1 MTWLSVAEETRDEKM
16 HLLDASRSMVA
27 LIALTSAD
35 MFAAEDRLAM
45 QTVITTS
52 AVHNQEIL
60 RAFFCDDRGI
70 TLVHSNP
77 ELEGSEVLELRSPPK
92 DLTIFEMAEEGV
104 PFLRVTAPVRISGV
118 PFGSFQL
125 DYSLRSLAV
134 ANQRIMLNGGI
145 TAFFLLIVSL
155 IISRV
160 FSRTIAERV
169 VQLAADA
176 KSVSEGDLTVRSAVT
191 GNDEIGLL
199 AQAFNAMTENLGQ
212 AQTSLRNYSEHLEE
226 KVAERTHEL
235 KIAHDRAIEAELTK
249 SQFLANMSHEIRTPM
264 NGVIGMTE
272 LLLDTKLD
280 AEQEDCTEVIHQS
293 AMALLTI
300 INDILDFSKIEAGRL
315 TLENT
320 SFQLSE
326 ELDSAMRILSPRAHE
341 KGIELICDLDPNT
354 ADFIVGDPVRLR
366 QIVLN
371 LVGNAIKFTT
381 VGHVKVAVT
390 KESSD
395 AESLLLRFTIADTGE
410 GLDQQGRERLFEA
423 FTQAD
428 VTTTRRFGGTG
439 LGLSISKSLV
449 EMMGGTIGVESTL
462 GQGSVFW
469 FTARFETLPNDIAN
483 ANLLD
488 ASFLKGRR
496 ALIVD
501 DNQINRR
508 ILMKHTESWGMQHS
522 EAGNSMAA
530 LALLDSGEKYDVVLS
545 DMQMPDISGID
556 LAREMKQRFD
566 HSPPVIILTSGGDRL
581 TKSLMETRGIHS
593 CLQKPLSRTR
603 VYAALVA
610 LFSGVEVKRQ
620 NGNKIQRLEQQ
631 PERSESIL
639 LVEDNN
645 LNVKLA
651 VKLLSRF
658 GFHVDV
664 ANDGL
669 EALRAIENKQYN
681 LVLMDCQMPNM
692 DGYEATRALRKMTG
706 QKNLPVVA
714 MTAHAMSE
722 NRDKCTEAGMDDYLS
737 KPINRVELKRVF
749 DKFLPW
755 NS

>member
-1 MTWLSVAEETRDEKM
+1 
-16 HLLDASRSMVA
+16 
-27 LIALTSAD
+27 
-35 MFAAEDRLAM
+35 
-45 QTVITTS
+45 
-52 AVHNQEIL
+52 
-60 RAFFCDDRGI
+60 
-70 TLVHSNP
+70 
-77 ELEGSEVLELRSPPK
+77 
-92 DLTIFEMAEEGV
+92 
-104 PFLRVTAPVRISGV
+104 
-118 PFGSFQL
+118 
-125 DYSLRSLAV
+125 
-134 ANQRIMLNGGI
+134 
-145 TAFFLLIVSL
+145 
-155 IISRV
+155 
-160 FSRTIAERV
+160 
-169 VQLAADA
+169 
-176 KSVSEGDLTVRSAVT
+176 
-191 GNDEIGLL
+191 
-199 AQAFNAMTENLGQ
+199 
-212 AQTSLRNYSEHLEE
+212 
-226 KVAERTHEL
+226 
-235 KIAHDRAIEAELTK
+235 
-249 SQFLANMSHEIRTPM
+249 M

-395 AESLLLRFTIADTGE
+395 AESLLLRFMIADTGE

-681 LVLMDCQMPNM
+681 LVLMDCQMPEM
-692 DGYEATRALRKMTG
+692 DGYEATREIRKPESKVLDHNVPVIAL
-706 QKNLPVVA
+706 
-714 MTAHAMSE
+714 TAHAMKGE
-722 NRDKCTEAGMDDYLS
+722 REKCMQAGMDDYIS
-737 KPINRVELKRVF
+737 KPVKPQELSEILEKW
-749 DKFLPW
+749 LTE
-755 NS
+755 